1 MSLSNPR
8 IFFGVH
14 SFTAYDRDS
23 GLPFG
28 TALVLGQSGFSLSGE
43 LASLT
48 GGSNKYPWA
57 VEETNITAELS
68 VTVKQYEDWMMQLF
82 LGKKPTAG
90 TPSTT
95 GSISALVNKKGSNLV
110 DGTAGI
116 ASVQIKTGSES
127 DLKFSKYV
135 VKVIDAALNQVH
147 VYAKSN
153 IDFARGADADF
164 EDNLLR
170 ITANPLTITDGAQV
184 EIPGFGVELVGGT
197 LVDFAG
203 AGVADGDT
211 AEFEV
216 LPPDRAS
223 VSATFGGSSDVF
235 PEFGA
240 IVVGQQRGNGEM
252 VELDIFR
259 LKAVGLPM
267 GFQEKAFSEAE
278 ITAQA
283 FYDAEKNG
291 VFSMRHV
298 SPLSASVDA

>member
-14 SFTAYDRDS
+14 SFTAYCRDS
-23 GLPFG
+23 GLPYG

-90 TPSTT
+90 VASAT
-95 GSISALVNKKGSNLV
+95 GSITALVDKKGSLV
-110 DGTAGI
+110 NATTGI
-116 ASVQIKTGSES
+116 VSVGIKAGSET

-135 VKVIDAALNQVH
+135 VKVHDKALDQVH

-153 IDFARGADADF
+153 VDFSRGTDADYQ
-164 EDNLLR
+164 DNLLR
-170 ITANPLTITDGAQV
+170 ITNNPLTITNGGAI
-184 EIPGFGVELVGGT
+184 EIPGFGVELIGGSAVDLAT
-197 LVDFAG
+197 LSN
-203 AGVADGDT
+203 DGDT

-216 LPPDRAS
+216 LPPDTKS
-223 VSATFGGSSDVF
+223 MSAVFGGSSDVF

-298 SPLSASVDA
+298 NPISSGTGDC

>member
-23 GLPFG
+23 GLPYG

-68 VTVKQYEDWMMQLF
+68 VTVKQYEDWMMELF
-82 LGKKPTAG
+82 LGKKPTEG
-90 TPSTT
+90 TPSAT
-95 GSISALVNKKGSNLV
+95 GTVSALTNKKGSVV
-110 DGTAGI
+110 DGTSGI
-116 ASVQIKTGSES
+116 ASVGIKSGSES

-147 VYAKSN
+147 VFAKSN
-153 IDFARGADADF
+153 IDFARGTDANF

-170 ITANPLTITDGAQV
+170 ITENPLTIASGAAV
-184 EIPGFGVELVGGT
+184 EIPGFGIELTGGSSVDLST
-197 LVDFAG
+197 LSS
-203 AGVADGDT
+203 DGDT

-216 LPPDRAS
+216 IPADKGSR
-223 VSATFGGSSDVF
+223 SAVFGGSADVF

-240 IVVGQQRGNGEM
+240 IVTGQQRGNGEM

-267 GFQEKAFSEAE
+267 GFQEKTFSEAE

-298 SPLSASVDA
+298 EPLSGNV

>member
-14 SFTAYDRDS
+14 SFTAYCRDS
-23 GLPFG
+23 GLPYG

-82 LGKKPTAG
+82 LGKKPTEAAG
-90 TPSTT
+90 SAT
-95 GSISALVNKKGSNLV
+95 GTVSALTDKKGSVV
-110 DGTAGI
+110 DATTGI
-116 ASVQIKTGSES
+116 ASIGIKTGSEA

-135 VKVIDAALNQVH
+135 VKVHDAALDQVH
-147 VYAKSN
+147 VFAKSN
-153 IDFARGADADF
+153 VDFARGADADF

-170 ITANPLTITDGAQV
+170 ITSNPLTITDGGVV
-184 EIPGFGVELVGGT
+184 EIPGFGLELTGGSA
-197 LVDFAG
+197 VDFATLST
-203 AGVADGDT
+203 DGNT

-216 LPPDRAS
+216 LPPDNSSR
-223 VSATFGGSSDVF
+223 SAVFGGSADVF

-283 FYDAEKNG
+283 FYDSQKNG

-298 SPLSASVDA
+298 EPISSGSGDC

>member
-14 SFTAYDRDS
+14 SFTAYCRDS
-23 GLPFG
+23 GLPYG
-28 TALVLGQSGFSLSGE
+28 TALVIGQSGFSLSGE
-43 LASLT
+43 LASLN

-68 VTVKQYEDWMMQLF
+68 VTIKQYEDWMMQLF
-82 LGKKPTAG
+82 LGKKPTEG

-95 GSISALVNKKGSNLV
+95 GTSTALSNKKGSLV
-110 DGTAGI
+110 DATTGI
-116 ASVQIKTGSES
+116 ASVGIKSGSEA

-135 VKVIDAALNQVH
+135 VKVHDKSLDQVH

-153 IDFARGADADF
+153 VDFARGVDADYQ
-164 EDNLLR
+164 DNLLR
-170 ITANPLTITDGAQV
+170 ITNTPLTITDGGVV
-184 EIPGFGVELVGGT
+184 EIVGFGLELTGGSAVDLDT
-197 LVDFAG
+197 LSN
-203 AGVADGDT
+203 DGDT

-216 LPPDRAS
+216 LPPDNKS
-223 VSATFGGSSDVF
+223 MSAVFGGSADVF

-298 SPLSASVDA
+298 SPISSGSGDC